1 MKPVRRA
8 LGALLLSLTVAAPT
22 AQAAQ
27 FNNVVVFGDSLSDAG
42 YFRPFLAA
50 IGLPSSVVATL
61 GRFTTNPGPVWSE
74 LISQYYGVRPAASNA
89 GGWIYAQGGATV
101 ATDSPSTPPG
111 FAQRPVSTQI
121 TEYLQRNGGQAN
133 ANTLYA
139 VWAGGNDFLNG
150 FSRLSAGQITP
161 EQFQAAFLGAAQAEI
176 QQIGRLFG
184 AGGRYILVFAL
195 PDLGGTPFALG
206 AGPAASAQATAAA
219 AGYNLTLFAG
229 LRTAGLRAIPVDVF
243 SLFNEMRANPSAF
256 GFTNTTGIACGP
268 FPPITTS
275 GSAQFCIAG
284 QNTVAPNAE
293 NTYVF
298 ADSVHPTSGAHRVVA
313 DFVKSL
319 IEGPTAYSLLT
330 EAPLAMRRGYVQTVS
345 DGLAQGQSAPVGKAT
360 PFASVSNGSFDIA
373 QGDGFDGLASSNR
386 SYGVG
391 VAMRAAEAVTV
402 GLAIGRARANG
413 TLGGNLGGFKATELA
428 YAAFAGVKHKGF
440 YANAIGSLSDIDY
453 SDINR
458 NIALGSATRVARASS
473 SGSNGGFSIQGGY
486 DFTMGKLTVGPM
498 LAWTSQNVE
507 VEGFSEEGGGSAGLK
522 IGNQKRRSEVGSL
535 GARASYNFGA
545 ITPYV
550 RVSADKERATSERF
564 VTATPLSLATGNS
577 YDIAGYQAADSSYI
591 TGVVGLRGTLESW
604 IGYGIQYARVSSR
617 KGVTEDSVAATVSV
631 RF

>member
-22 AQAAQ
+22 ANAAQ

-74 LISQYYGVRPAASNA
+74 LVSQYYGVRPAASNA

-111 FAQRPVSTQI
+111 FAQRPISTQI
-121 TEYLQRNGGQAN
+121 TEYLQRNGGRADP
-133 ANTLYA
+133 NTLFA
-139 VWAGGNDFLNG
+139 VWGGGNDFLNG
-150 FSRLSAGQITP
+150 FSRLSAGQITAD
-161 EQFQAAFLGAAQAEI
+161 QFQAAFLGAAQAEI
-176 QQIGRLFG
+176 QQVGRLFG
-184 AGGRYILVFAL
+184 AGGRYILVFTL
-195 PDLGGTPFALG
+195 PDIGRTPFALG
-206 AGPAASAQATAAA
+206 AGAAASAQASAAA

-229 LRTAGLRAIPVDVF
+229 LRAANLRAIPVDVF
-243 SLFNEMRANPSAF
+243 SLFNEMVANPSAF

-284 QNTVAPNAE
+284 QNTVAANAE

-298 ADSVHPTSGAHRVVA
+298 ADSVHPTTGAHRVIG

-319 IEGPTAYSLLT
+319 IEGPTAYSLLA

-345 DGLAQGQSAPVGKAT
+345 DGLAEGQSARVGKIT
-360 PFASVSNGSFDIA
+360 PFASLSNGGFDIA
-373 QGDGFDGLASSNR
+373 QGDGVDGLRSSNR
-386 SYGVG
+386 SYGAG

-402 GLAIGRARANG
+402 GVAIGRAKMDG
-413 TLGGNLGGFKATELA
+413 SLGGNRGGFQATEMA
-428 YAAFAGVKHKGF
+428 FAAFAGVKHQGF
-440 YANAIGSLSDIDY
+440 YANAIGSLSEIDY
-453 SDINR
+453 RDINR
-458 NIALGSATRVARASS
+458 NIVLGNATRVARANSD
-473 SGSNGGFSIQGGY
+473 GSNSGFSIQGGY
-486 DFTMGKLTVGPM
+486 DFTMGKLTVGPT
-498 LAWTSQNVE
+498 LGWTSQNVE
-507 VEGFSEEGGGSAGLK
+507 VEGFSEEGGGAAGLK

-535 GARASYNFGA
+535 GARASYNLGA

-550 RVSADKERATSERF
+550 RVSADKERSRDERF

-577 YDIAGYQAADSSYI
+577 YDIAGYQPSDSSYI
-591 TGVVGLRGTLESW
+591 TSVVGLRGTIEGW
-604 IGYGIQYARVSSR
+604 IGYGLQYAKVSSR
-617 KGVTEDSVAATVSV
+617 KGISEDSFAATLSV

>member
-8 LGALLLSLTVAAPT
+8 LGALLLSLSVAVPT
-22 AQAAQ
+22 ANAAQ

-42 YFRPFLAA
+42 YYRPFLAA

-74 LISQYYGVRPAASNA
+74 LVSQYYGVRPAASNA

-121 TEYLQRNGGQAN
+121 TEYLQRNGGRADP
-133 ANTLYA
+133 NTLFA

-176 QQIGRLFG
+176 QQVGRLFG

-206 AGPAASAQATAAA
+206 AGAAASAQASAAA

-229 LRTAGLRAIPVDVF
+229 LRSANLRAIPVDVF
-243 SLFNEMRANPSAF
+243 SLFNEMRSNPSAF

-268 FPPITTS
+268 FPPVTTS

-298 ADSVHPTSGAHRVVA
+298 ADSVHPTTGAHRVIG

-319 IEGPTAYSLLT
+319 IEGPTAYSLLA

-345 DGLAQGQSAPVGKAT
+345 DGLAEGQAARVGKIT
-360 PFASVSNGSFDIA
+360 PFASLSNGGFDIG
-373 QGDGFDGLASSNR
+373 QGDGVDGLRSSNR
-386 SYGVG
+386 SYGAG

-402 GLAIGRARANG
+402 GVAIGRAKLDG
-413 TLGGNLGGFKATELA
+413 SLGGNRGGFQATETA
-428 YAAFAGVKHKGF
+428 FAAFAGVKHKGF
-440 YANAIGSLSDIDY
+440 YANAIGSLSEIDY
-453 SDINR
+453 RDINR
-458 NIALGSATRVARASS
+458 NIALGTATRVARANSD
-473 SGSNGGFSIQGGY
+473 GSNGGFSIQGGY
-486 DFTMGKLTVGPM
+486 DFSMGKLTVGPT

-507 VEGFSEEGGGSAGLK
+507 VEGFTEEGGGAAGLK
-522 IGNQKRRSEVGSL
+522 IGNQKRRSEVAGI
-535 GARASYNFGA
+535 GARASYNLGA

-550 RVSADKERATSERF
+550 RVSADRERARDERF

-577 YDIAGYQAADSSYI
+577 YDIAGYQPSDSSYI
-591 TGVVGLRGTLESW
+591 TSVIGLRGTIEGW
-604 IGYGIQYARVSSR
+604 IGYGLQYSKVSSR
-617 KGVTEDSVAATVSV
+617 KGISEDSVAATLSV